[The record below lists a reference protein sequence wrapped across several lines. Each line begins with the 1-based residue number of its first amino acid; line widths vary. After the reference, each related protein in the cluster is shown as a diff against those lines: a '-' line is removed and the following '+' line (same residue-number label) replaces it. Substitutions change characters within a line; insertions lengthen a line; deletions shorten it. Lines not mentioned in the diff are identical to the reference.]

1 MPLFATQLHCTS
13 RTPRSARGRRHSH
26 CLLRRGGRYFP
37 FCPFPS
43 RSAHKPLL
51 RRYNIPRK
59 GVKCMNGDDENLA
72 EDGRRSPAEKS
83 NLAQFFA
90 FFFPVTVKLWKTE
103 RNSKNGL
110 PKWDA
115 PFHRLHQLTFKS
127 SNLIQNRRPRARFRG
142 RESLKE
148 SVKSWIRSIQLIRN
162 GLKFRKRRQKVFK
175 PQFDQGKTITNI
187 LQQILPTTQ

>member
-1 MPLFATQLHCTS
+1 MSIGLITTMALLTWPEQKLNLAAAAAPLCFDFLE
-13 RTPRSARGRRHSH
+13 RRRRKFGRGRRAIASWKVE
-26 CLLRRGGRYFP
+26 FSAI
-37 FCPFPS
+37 FC
-43 RSAHKPLL
+43 
-51 RRYNIPRK
+51 I
-59 GVKCMNGDDENLA
+59 
-72 EDGRRSPAEKS
+72 
-83 NLAQFFA
+83 
-90 FFFPVTVKLWKTE
+90 FPVTVKLWKTE

-110 PKWDA
+110 PKWDALA

-127 SNLIQNRRPRARFRG
+127 SNLIQNRRPRARFWG

-187 LQQILPTTQ
+187 LQQILPTTQL